1 MNFLEEVEAVSNV
14 GVVPNPSYNL
24 TVSQLEYPIPGP
36 SNSQN
41 ITVGIET
48 TPQSPGNPINL
59 DIADPITKIKGTFV
73 NHNKLMFC
81 SKYIPILGFE
91 IFNFCWKCSS
101 YLATVIT
108 RYL

>member
-73 NHNKLMFC
+73 NHNKLLFC
-81 SKYIPILGFE
+81 SKYIFWPLKFL
-91 IFNFCWKCSS
+91 IFVKN
-101 YLATVIT
+101 LEMNNRA
-108 RYL
+108 